1 MKARAIECP
10 KCGGSV
16 ELHGYSHSLSAV
28 CIQCLTVIDTSQPEL
43 TILKK
48 FQESQRVRP
57 LIPLGSRGRFDGKL
71 YEIIGMQERQIKV
84 DGTTYSWHE
93 YLLFNPYAGF
103 RYLSVYRG
111 HWNFIEPA
119 KGYPEPTTGI
129 GKPGLLYLGQRF
141 SHFQTAEAE
150 TSFAMGE
157 FPWRL
162 EVGQRVTVKDYIAP
176 PRLLSEEVTAEE
188 VTYSVGTYQTG
199 AEIAKAFGLATPLP
213 AAQGVFANQPAPAS
227 NLGSAWLTCG
237 LLIAALMV
245 LIIFMAIVA
254 RNEVVFDQRFHY
266 TSADPESA
274 KVTDVF
280 ELKGRTAN
288 VEVASETNLA
298 NDWMY
303 LDMSLINVESGQ
315 AWDFGREVS
324 YYTGSDS
331 DGRWTEGNAHD
342 SVVVPSVPSGKY
354 YLRVDPDMSNDGGSH
369 AVTYSLK
376 VTRDVPTYWLMWL
389 ALPLLLIPPIWRTI
403 ARGSFETQRWAE
415 SDYVSSSSGSSDSDD
430 SSDDD

>member
-1 MKARAIECP
+1 MKVRAIECP
-10 KCGGSV
+10 NCGASV
-16 ELHGYSHSLSAV
+16 ELRGYSHSLSAV
-28 CIQCLTVIDTSQPEL
+28 CIQCLSVIDTSQPEL

-48 FQESQRVRP
+48 FQEQDRVRP
-57 LIPLGSRGRFDGKL
+57 LINLGSRGRFGGKL
-71 YEIIGMQERQIKV
+71 YEILGMQERRIVV
-84 DGTTYSWHE
+84 DGTAYSWQE
-93 YLLFNPYAGF
+93 YLLFNPYSGF

-119 KGYPEPTTGI
+119 KGYPEPAM
-129 GKPGLLYLGQRF
+129 KLVNPGLMYLGERF
-141 SHFQTAEAE
+141 AHFQTAEAE

-176 PRLLSEEVTAEE
+176 PRLLSEEITPDE

-199 AEIAKAFGLATPLP
+199 EEIAKAFSLSTPLP
-213 AAQGVFANQPAPAS
+213 PAQGIFANQPAPAT
-227 NLGSAWLTCG
+227 NLKSVWVTCG
-237 LLIAALMV
+237 LLVGALMF
-245 LIIFMAIVA
+245 LITVIGAMS

-266 TSADPESA
+266 SSSDPESA

-280 ELKGRTAN
+280 ELKGRTSN
-288 VEVASETNLA
+288 VEIAAETNLA

-303 LDMSLINVESGQ
+303 LDMSLINTETGQ

-324 YYTGSDS
+324 YYFGRDS
-331 DGRWTEGNAHD
+331 DGNWTEGDAKD
-342 SVVVPSVPSGKY
+342 SVIIPSVPSGKY
-354 YLRVDPDMSNDGGSH
+354 YLRVDPDMSNDNGPH
-369 AVTYSLK
+369 AASYSLK

-389 ALPLLLIPPIWRTI
+389 ALPLLMIPAIWRTI

-415 SDYVSSSSGSSDSDD
+415 SDYVSSSS